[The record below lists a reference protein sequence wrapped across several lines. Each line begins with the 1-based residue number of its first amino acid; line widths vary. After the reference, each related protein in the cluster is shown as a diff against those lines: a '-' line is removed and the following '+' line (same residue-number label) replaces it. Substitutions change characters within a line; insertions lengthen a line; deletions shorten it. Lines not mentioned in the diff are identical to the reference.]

1 MAKTK
6 SSLSE
11 VISNSLNSKTFDLSS
26 FKKSKFLDQ
35 TVKFKEQKWIPFSS
49 ALQDALSIPG
59 VGMGH
64 INLLRGHSDTGK
76 TTALLEIAI
85 NAQKMGILPVFIIT
99 EMKWN
104 WEHAQMMGFEM
115 DPVVDETTGEIIDY
129 KGFFLYV
136 DRTSLNTI
144 EDVSAFIADLLNE
157 QTLGKLPYDL
167 LFLWDSIGSIPCR
180 MSIEA
185 NNNNPQWNAG
195 AMSQQF
201 GNFINQKITLSRK
214 ENQPYTNTMV
224 AINKIWVAPAENKFA
239 QPKMKNKGGD
249 TMFYDSTLILTFGN
263 ISNSGVSKIKAT
275 KNGKEVEFAKKTKIS
290 CDKNHINNVT
300 TKATVVMT
308 SHGFITDDKKFIDKY
323 KKEHSSE
330 WIPILGE
337 GKFDVVED
345 NSEWEED
352 KSMVVDII
360 EKEEE

>member
-1 MAKTK
+1 M
-6 SSLSE
+6 
-11 VISNSLNSKTFDLSS
+11 
-26 FKKSKFLDQ
+26 
-35 TVKFKEQKWIPFSS
+35 
-49 ALQDALSIPG
+49 
-59 VGMGH
+59 
-64 INLLRGHSDTGK
+64 
-76 TTALLEIAI
+76 
-85 NAQKMGILPVFIIT
+85 
-99 EMKWN
+99 
-104 WEHAQMMGFEM
+104 
-115 DPVVDETTGEIIDY
+115 
-129 KGFFLYV
+129 
-136 DRTSLNTI
+136 
-144 EDVSAFIADLLNE
+144 ADLLNE
-157 QTLGKLPYDL
+157 QAQGKLPYDL

-180 MSIEA
+180 MSVEA

-263 ISNSGVSKIKAT
+263 ISNSGVSKMKAT
-275 KNGKEVEFAKKTKIS
+275 KNSKEVEFAKKTKIS

-308 SHGFITDDKKFIDKY
+308 SHGFITDDKKYIEKY

-352 KSMVVDII
+352 KSMIVDII